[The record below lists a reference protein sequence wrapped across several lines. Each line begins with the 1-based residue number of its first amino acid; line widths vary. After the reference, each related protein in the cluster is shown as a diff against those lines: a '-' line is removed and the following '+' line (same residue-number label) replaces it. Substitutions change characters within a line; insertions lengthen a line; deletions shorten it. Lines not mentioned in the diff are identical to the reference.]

1 MPLSLCA
8 RIKVGAML
16 QVKKVLASIVTMTL
30 ALMTVCEIG
39 FGQNKDA
46 RHADVFDP
54 VEFIKGFRIGMSYDE
69 VKALLPRIAEQDTMA
84 YLTSEEAFLLGVDIP
99 GEATWSASFKF
110 DTLDTPARRP
120 EELIEF
126 SCSAGL
132 STRSESF
139 ETIVR
144 RVTAAFGDPVEV
156 DRSRERF
163 QQAGWRVSGG
173 SVLTLEYSTLPG
185 AAASNV
191 NVEFV
196 IKKNRRRGPPESK
209 AVA

>member
-1 MPLSLCA
+1 
-8 RIKVGAML
+8 ML
-16 QVKKVLASIVTMTL
+16 QAKKVPASIVTVML
-30 ALMTVCEIG
+30 ALVIPCAVG
-39 FGQNKDA
+39 FGQNKSA
-46 RHADVFDP
+46 RHPELFDP

-69 VKALLPRIAEQDTMA
+69 VQALLPKTAEQDTMA
-84 YLTSEEAFLLGVDIP
+84 YLPSEEAFLLGVDIH

-110 DTLDTPARRP
+110 DTLDMPARRP
-120 EELIEF
+120 EQLVEF

-144 RVTAAFGDPVEV
+144 KVTAAFGDPVEV

-163 QQAGWRVSGG
+163 QQAGWRVTGG
-173 SVLTLEYSTLPG
+173 SVLTLEYSTMPG

>member
-1 MPLSLCA
+1 MM
-8 RIKVGAML
+8 ML
-16 QVKKVLASIVTMTL
+16 TL
-30 ALMTVCEIG
+30 AVVIPCSTGL
-39 FGQNKDA
+39 GQNKDA
-46 RHADVFDP
+46 KRIESFDP
-54 VEFIKGFRIGMSYDE
+54 LEFIRSFRIGMSYVE
-69 VKALLPRIAEQDTMA
+69 VQALLPKSAEQDILA
-84 YLTSEEAFLLGVDIP
+84 YVPSEEAFLLGVDIP
-99 GEATWSASFKF
+99 GGSTWSASFKF

-120 EELIEF
+120 EQLIEF

-144 RVTAAFGDPVEV
+144 KVTAAFGDPVEL
-156 DRSRERF
+156 DRSQERF

-173 SVLTLEYSTLPG
+173 SVLTLEYSTVPG
-185 AAASNV
+185 TAPNNV

-196 IKKNRRRGPPESK
+196 IKKSLRRSPPDSK